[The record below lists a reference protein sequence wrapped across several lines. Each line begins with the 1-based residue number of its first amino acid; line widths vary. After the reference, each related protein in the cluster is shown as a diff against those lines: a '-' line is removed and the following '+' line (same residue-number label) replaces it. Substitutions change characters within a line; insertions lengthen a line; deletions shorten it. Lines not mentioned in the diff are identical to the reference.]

1 MKKIEKRALMCLL
14 LALVLFA
21 GSGVFCYRYY
31 THGDDWASYEGN
43 RDVYADGDLAKGAV
57 YDTNGVLLMKNS
69 PEGTTYNESA
79 SIRTALMHIT
89 GDRDNNVTTGANRA
103 FTDELIG
110 YDFINGV
117 YSLNNE
123 GESISLTLDS
133 EICAVAYEALGGRN
147 GTIGVYNY
155 ETGEIICMVSAPSY
169 DPDNPPSVPEE
180 GSYINRFTSATFV
193 PGSIFKLVTSPASIE
208 TLSDA
213 YTWQVNCT
221 GSVDYGHGDKV
232 TDLSVHGTVDLKKA
246 LRHSCNCYFARL
258 SEKLGPGQLEVY
270 TEKLGLNKSI
280 DINGIK
286 TAKGTFDYP
295 ESGVGLAWTGIG
307 QWHDMVNPCS
317 MMVYM
322 GAIANDGKA
331 VMPYIIKPSSTIGEK
346 VKEISTKELNLR
358 TEKMIE
364 SATAAS
370 LTDMMANNISSTSTA
385 NIFSGIDNVCGK
397 SGTAEVG
404 GGKRPNAWFVGFL
417 DDPENPYAFV
427 SLVENGGFGS
437 SVAGSAVSE
446 VLRAI
451 VNR

>member
-1 MKKIEKRALMCLL
+1 
-14 LALVLFA
+14 
-21 GSGVFCYRYY
+21 
-31 THGDDWASYEGN
+31 
-43 RDVYADGDLAKGAV
+43 
-57 YDTNGVLLMKNS
+57 
-69 PEGTTYNESA
+69 
-79 SIRTALMHIT
+79 
-89 GDRDNNVTTGANRA
+89 
-103 FTDELIG
+103 
-110 YDFINGV
+110 
-117 YSLNNE
+117 
-123 GESISLTLDS
+123 
-133 EICAVAYEALGGRN
+133 
-147 GTIGVYNY
+147 
-155 ETGEIICMVSAPSY
+155 
-169 DPDNPPSVPEE
+169 
-180 GSYINRFTSATFV
+180 
-193 PGSIFKLVTSPASIE
+193 
-208 TLSDA
+208 
-213 YTWQVNCT
+213 
-221 GSVDYGHGDKV
+221 
-232 TDLSVHGTVDLKKA
+232 
-246 LRHSCNCYFARL
+246 
-258 SEKLGPGQLEVY
+258 
-270 TEKLGLNKSI
+270 
-280 DINGIK
+280 
-286 TAKGTFDYP
+286 
-295 ESGVGLAWTGIG
+295 
-307 QWHDMVNPCS
+307 MVNPCS